1 MATRV
6 GLLDSDSD
14 ASDVDDDTPLGV
26 GVARRRFK
34 SPLVD
39 GEDTAVDMVEDT
51 ERATDEDAADDDA
64 LTAVA
69 SDALRAHERVLR
81 SIPDERADAF
91 GAFLAVDGDANAAMR
106 MDSCLLYTS
115 PSPRD

>member
-26 GVARRRFK
+26 GVARRRLK

-39 GEDTAVDMVEDT
+39 DEDTAVDMVEDT
-51 ERATDEDAADDDA
+51 ERATDEDAAADDDA
-64 LTAVA
+64 LTAV
-69 SDALRAHERVLR
+69 
-81 SIPDERADAF
+81 
-91 GAFLAVDGDANAAMR
+91 DG
-106 MDSCLLYTS
+106 
-115 PSPRD
+115 